1 VAGVSSRS
9 TTPIIALD
17 RSTAADALAVV
28 NELGE
33 RCRFYK
39 VGNELFTAAGPGVVR
54 DLRARGAQVF
64 LDLKFHDI
72 PNTVAHGV
80 ANAVNLGA
88 RLVTVHAAGGEAMV
102 RAAAEAARR
111 AAGEHGMSCE
121 VLAVTVLTSLTPS
134 ELASAWGRS
143 GPVDA
148 MDEVLRLTELAM
160 RAGANGVVCS
170 GREAAPVR
178 ARFGAEVR
186 ILVPGVR
193 PAGSSR
199 DDQARVVTPADAAAA
214 GANYIVVGRPVTAAS
229 DRRQAMDAILA
240 ELTESPS

>member
-1 VAGVSSRS
+1 MAGVSGRS

-17 RSTAADALAVV
+17 RSSAADALAVV
-28 NELGE
+28 DELGE

-39 VGNELFTAAGPGVVR
+39 VGNELFTAAGPAVVR
-54 DLRARGAQVF
+54 ELRGRGSQVF
-64 LDLKFHDI
+64 LDLKFHDF

-80 ANAVNLGA
+80 ANAAELGA

-111 AAGEHGMSCE
+111 AAEEHGVLCE
-121 VLAVTVLTSLTPS
+121 VLAVTVLTSLTPFD
-134 ELASAWGRS
+134 LADAWGRS
-143 GPVDA
+143 GAVDA
-148 MDEVLRLTELAM
+148 MDEVLRLTELAT

-170 GREAAPVR
+170 GREATQVR
-178 ARFGAEVR
+178 ARFGAEIR

-214 GANYIVVGRPVTAAS
+214 GANYIVVGRPVTAAP
-229 DRRQAMDAILA
+229 DRPQAMDAILA
-240 ELTESPS
+240 ELGNSPR